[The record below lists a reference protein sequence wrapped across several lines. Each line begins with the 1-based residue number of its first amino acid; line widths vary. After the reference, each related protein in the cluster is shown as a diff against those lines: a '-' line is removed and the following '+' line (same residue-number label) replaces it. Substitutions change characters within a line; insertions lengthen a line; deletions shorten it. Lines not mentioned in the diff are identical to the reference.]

1 MGELTFIR
9 PTGGYISSVFDE
21 PRKKKNN
28 KTGEI
33 IHYTHK
39 GIDYAAAKGTPVEAS
54 ESGEIIAVDT
64 DIPGYGNLIII
75 DHAPDAKDNERHI
88 YTLYAHLDGM
98 HVKTGDYV
106 EKGET
111 IGAVGHTGYA
121 YSRSGK
127 DPSHLHFEVIDCSSK
142 ASRMDILSKEG
153 SAREYRKDPKKYL
166 NERTAI
172 EGTLPDMVERAI
184 MDRIE
189 FVPDIGLKR
198 GDPFRLEAWL
208 DEKNIG
214 YLNKDNGTLKVN
226 LKYDLKEELRK
237 MWRKPLRVPMSEPVR
252 LEYEIKIR

>member
-9 PTGGYISSVFDE
+9 PTGGYISSVFDA

-28 KTGEI
+28 KAGEI

-88 YTLYAHLDGM
+88 YTLYAHVDGM

-184 MDRIE
+184 MGGRVAVQNTRVNCGQTSLILD
-189 FVPDIGLKR
+189 FV
-198 GDPFRLEAWL
+198 

-214 YLNKDNGTLKVN
+214 Y
-226 LKYDLKEELRK
+226 
-237 MWRKPLRVPMSEPVR
+237 
-252 LEYEIKIR
+252 